1 MLQPFID
8 YICLHSFLYI
18 SDSLTISVYID
29 SCATVRA
36 CGSWMCV
43 GVTVCLPVCCW
54 SCHCPTSGSWSW
66 ACSLM
71 PARMDWQNSC
81 TRCVGAFPSLGSL
94 LTDCYRL
101 GRAQWLERQ
110 IGESSVARVPD
121 LWSKSWRSEWF
132 FCVIILVIV
141 TRLLN
146 ILWVTWIF
154 MMKYFCLRI
163 FRSHVRR
170 IGKH

>member
-1 MLQPFID
+1 MHQWCID
-8 YICLHSFLYI
+8 YICLHRFLYI
-18 SDSLTISVYID
+18 SDSLNISVYID

-43 GVTVCLPVCCW
+43 GVMMCLPVCCW
-54 SCHCPTSGSWSW
+54 SCHCPTSGFWSW
-66 ACSLM
+66 ACSLT

-81 TRCVGAFPSLGSL
+81 TRCVGAVPSLRSL
-94 LTDCYRL
+94 LTDCYGS

-110 IGESSVARVPD
+110 THDWKVAG
-121 LWSKSWRSEWF
+121 LSGF
-132 FCVIILVIV
+132 FCVIILVSV

-146 ILWVTWIF
+146 IPWVMWIF
-154 MMKYFCLRI
+154 MMKYYCLRI